1 MVALLGESLLIQA
14 HIICHAPAL
23 RKALWRAPAGQYGF
37 LEVRGRADGSA
48 RPTPNHFGG

>member
-1 MVALLGESLLIQA
+1 MVALLGESFLIQA
-14 HIICHAPAL
+14 NIIRRAPAL
-23 RKALWRAPAGQYGF
+23 RKTFSPAPARKYGF